1 MAGPHSPSGHVSINR
16 LASFGWLPGSISQED
31 YMYRANWKD
40 LTTYSELKKQLWQ
53 AIADHDVARFRE
65 ILFLMNKQLPEWR

>member
-1 MAGPHSPSGHVSINR
+1 
-16 LASFGWLPGSISQED
+16 
-31 YMYRANWKD
+31 MYRINWKD